1 MSTGFLNRMLG
12 GVAEVA
18 DHTKQSGRI
27 KSRAQDQCE
36 PEEGSRED
44 VRSAINSLEQRPCV
58 ESQSVILEAL
68 TAVELAMEGIS
79 KLDDTG
85 HYVFVNQ
92 QYAALLGYCPDEL
105 VGQSWEITVHPG
117 DRPSVLTAFVRMR
130 EIGKAEAELRGVKK
144 DGSVFYKHVVLV
156 KQDGLGKRIPG
167 HFCFVWDV
175 TERKRIEAL
184 QDAEKQALELVAK
197 GECLESVLR
206 FICQAVER
214 LASPMLCSVMLIDQ
228 DGRHLVLATA
238 PNLPDKYNQAIKR
251 IPIGPAI
258 GSCGSAAYFQKP
270 AIAAD
275 IATDPLWKDYA
286 SVALAHG
293 LKACWSL
300 PILSSASKLL
310 GTIAVY
316 QSEPRAPQPTDLKIL
331 GRVSQ
336 IAAIAIEHAHMMG
349 AVKEGQ
355 ERFQAA
361 VQGANEGIW
370 DWNLAT
376 NEAYFS
382 PRWKAML
389 GYADYEISHTYQEW
403 ESRLHPEDRER
414 VLSHLG
420 DTLEGRAA
428 RYDIEFRLRKKDGF
442 YCWINACGI
451 VIRDA
456 ANRPV
461 RMAGSHADISERK
474 REEALQVAEKQTLE
488 LVAKGM
494 YLNEVLTFL
503 CHAIEAVTEP
513 MLCSVMLVSKDQ
525 TALEFGAGPSLP
537 EEYTCLLTNIPIG
550 PAAGSCGTAAYHGI
564 PIIAEDITI
573 HPLWESCAHVV
584 LQHGLRACW
593 SLPIKGSIGRMLGTF
608 AVYYREPRA
617 PQQAD
622 LRLLERVSSIAAL
635 AIDHASMLEAIK
647 ESEARFQAFMNHSP
661 AVSFIK
667 DINGRYI
674 YGNPQFE
681 TLSGLSRED
690 LNAKTVFDF
699 LPTEIATRIS
709 QQDKAVLARR
719 CSLEAEEALPGPDG
733 TTRHWLV
740 SKFPLGMAQRELL
753 GGVALDITDRK
764 SLERETRDQAE
775 RLRLA
780 MDIARLATWEWN
792 MLTNQVIWSENC
804 EEVKGLPRGSFDGT
818 FEAYQRLVHPDDLP
832 RLLEDIQ
839 CALSGQKPYHTE
851 HRIMPPSGE
860 MQWIEGN
867 AVVYRDELGRPVR
880 MVGTA
885 RNITEQKRMEQ
896 VLRLNEDRYARATA
910 VGRVGVWELDAQSGT
925 YYGDRNLKA
934 MFGYQPDELSGDPDA
949 WLKMVYPD
957 DQAIAMAYWQRIV
970 NREADEYKYEL
981 RMIKKDDT
989 VIWTDVRGH
998 AVRTTDGRLT
1008 HLIGTT
1014 VDITDRKED
1023 ELRLLRTQFAMD
1035 QAVDAVYWIDPQA
1048 KILYTNE
1055 AASIMLGYTAEEF
1068 LRMTVHDLNP
1078 DFPPE
1083 VWPGWWK
1090 ETREKRVV
1098 SLETAHLTKD
1108 GRRVPIDIQ
1117 VSFLAYGGQEFHC
1130 AFVRNISER
1139 KRVEEEERRVRMLLT
1154 NVINTTPDL
1163 VFVKDQD
1170 LRTVLCNEAFARV
1183 VGKEPVELVGHT
1195 DIDNGW
1201 DPDLVHGD
1209 PHKCIRG
1216 YEEDDRIALGGQVVH
1231 NPHDLV
1237 RVNGVVR
1244 IFDTFKV
1251 PLRDERGTVSGM
1263 LGIARDVTERKRMEE
1278 ALRASQERFELAV
1291 GATSDGIWDWDILT
1305 GEQYWSDHHLELFGL
1320 RAGDL
1325 TPTYDLWL
1333 SLVHPDDVAL
1343 VHQATCRHLETR
1355 ALYDIEVRVR
1365 MKDGSYR
1372 WFRDRGQAVWD
1383 ASGRPV
1389 RMVGSISDVTDRRRA
1404 EEAIWRANAE
1414 LEQRVTERTK
1424 ELAAANRAL
1433 EGQIVQRK
1441 QVEDRLQRI
1450 QYAVDHAGDQIFII
1464 NSKGHFVD
1472 VNESACR
1479 RLGYGKEELLTMSVM
1494 DIDPDFPPE
1503 TWDAC
1508 WAAVT
1513 REGQLRI
1520 ETRHR
1525 TKSGEIYPV
1534 EVMANYVCHNGQDL
1548 DCAIVRD
1555 ITDRKQTEAA
1565 IRESELRY
1573 KLVTEATFD
1582 AIALHDNGTLIE
1594 VNSGLERMFGY
1605 DPGELLGRSIL
1616 DLIADESRDHV
1627 QLNMQ
1632 TGVTGPY
1639 EAVGRRKDNTTF
1651 PGELVVRPYCYR
1663 GKEVRL
1669 VAGRDITLRKQL
1681 ELQLARH
1688 TEELER
1694 QVEERTSEIAKLQAQ
1709 RAQTEK
1715 LAAVGQMAA
1724 AVAHEINNPIAGIRN
1739 AFTLVKQAVD
1749 PTHPHF
1755 EFVAMIDREIT
1766 RVASIVQNMYQL
1778 YRKEPSKA
1786 EPVNLPLLLRDLESL
1801 FAKRLSQLGLT
1812 LVVTQA
1818 PLRSK
1823 LLVPQS
1829 DLLQVLMNL
1838 VQNALDSSREGGT
1851 IRLNVRQDADLIR
1864 ICVSDEGSGIP
1875 PDVLPHIF
1883 DPFFTT
1889 KTEKGQK
1896 GMGLGLSV
1904 SQSLVMAMGG
1914 RMEVETEQGAGST
1927 FSIILPEPAAGSQA
1941 SGHRNIIQEVL
1952 THET

>member
-1 MSTGFLNRMLG
+1 M
-12 GVAEVA
+12 A

-36 PEEGSRED
+36 AEETLRPEE
-44 VRSAINSLEQRPCV
+44 VSATNLYEQRPSA
-58 ESQSVILEAL
+58 ESQSAVLEAL

-92 QYAALLGYCPDEL
+92 QYAALLGYRPDEL
-105 VGQSWEITVHPG
+105 VGQSWEITVHPD
-117 DRPSVLTAFVRMR
+117 DRPSVLTAFAGML

-144 DGSVFYKHVVLV
+144 NGSVFYKHVVLV
-156 KQDGLGKRIPG
+156 KQDGSGKKIPG

-184 QDAEKQALELVAK
+184 QDAEKRALELVAK
-197 GECLESVLR
+197 GESLESVLR
-206 FICQAVER
+206 FICQAVEC
-214 LASPMLCSVMLIDQ
+214 LASPMLCSVMLAD
-228 DGRHLVLATA
+228 DNGLHLVLATA
-238 PNLPDKYNQAIKR
+238 PNLPGDYNQAIKR

-258 GSCGSAAYFQKP
+258 GSCGSAAYLQKP
-270 AIAAD
+270 VIAAD
-275 IATDPLWKDYA
+275 IATDPSWKHYA
-286 SVALAHG
+286 SVALTHG

-300 PILSSASKLL
+300 PIISSASKLL
-310 GTIAVY
+310 GTLAVY
-316 QSEPRAPQPTDLKIL
+316 HTEPRAPQPTDLRIL
-331 GRVSQ
+331 ERVNQ
-336 IAAIAIEHAHMMG
+336 IVAIAIEHAQMME

-389 GYADYEISHTYQEW
+389 GYEDHEISHTYHEW

-414 VLSHLG
+414 VLSHLS
-420 DTLEGRAA
+420 DSLEGRAV
-428 RYDIEFRLRKKDGF
+428 RYDVEFRLRKKDGV

-451 VIRDA
+451 VMRDA

-461 RMAGSHADISERK
+461 RMAGSHTDISERK
-474 REEALQVAEKQTLE
+474 REEAFQVAEKQTLE

-494 YLNEVLTFL
+494 PLNEVLAFM
-503 CHAIEAVTEP
+503 CHTIEAVTEP

-525 TALEFGAGPSLP
+525 TALVFSAGPSLP

-550 PAAGSCGTAAYHGI
+550 PAAGSCGTAAYHGT
-564 PIIAEDITI
+564 PIIAEDITV
-573 HPLWESCAHVV
+573 HPLWASCAHVA
-584 LQHGLRACW
+584 LRHGLRACW
-593 SLPIKGSIGRMLGTF
+593 SQPIKGSTGRVLGTL
-608 AVYYREPRA
+608 AAYYREPRVA
-617 PQQAD
+617 RQAD
-622 LRLLERVSSIAAL
+622 LRLVERVSSMAAL
-635 AIDHASMLEAIK
+635 AIEHASMLEAIK
-647 ESEARFQAFMNHSP
+647 ESEARFDAFMRHSP
-661 AVSFIK
+661 AVTFIK
-667 DINGRYI
+667 NNVGHYV
-674 YGNPQFE
+674 YVNPQFE
-681 TLSGLSRED
+681 TLASLSRQE
-690 LNAKTVFDF
+690 AERKTVFDF
-699 LPTEIATRIS
+699 LPAEIATKIS
-709 QQDKAVLARR
+709 QNDKTVLASGQMLESEE
-719 CSLEAEEALPGPDG
+719 SLPDSNG
-733 TTRHWLV
+733 TVRDWLTI
-740 SKFPLGMAQRELL
+740 KFPLDVGQRPLL
-753 GGVALDITDRK
+753 GGIAVDITERK
-764 SLERETRDQAE
+764 RLERANQDQAY

-780 MDIARLATWEWN
+780 MDIAKLATWDWN
-792 MLTNQVIWSENC
+792 IMTNQVIWSENC
-804 EEVKGLPRGSFDGT
+804 EAMKGLPHGSFDGT
-818 FEAYQRLVHPDDLP
+818 FEAYQRLVHPEDLP
-832 RLLEDIQ
+832 KLLADIEA
-839 CALSGQKPYHTE
+839 ALSGRKPYRTQ
-851 HRIMPPSGE
+851 HRIVPPTGE
-860 MQWIEGN
+860 VQWVEGN
-867 AVVYRDELGRPVR
+867 GVVYRDEGGQPIRI
-880 MVGTA
+880 VGTV

-896 VLRLNEDRYARATA
+896 ALRLSEERYARATA
-910 VGRVGVWELDAQSGT
+910 VGRVGVWELDVQAST

-934 MFGYQPDELSGDPDA
+934 MFGYQPDELSADPFV
-949 WLKMVYPD
+949 WLNLVHPD
-957 DQAIAMAYWQRIV
+957 DQSIAMAHWQRIV
-970 NREADEYKYEL
+970 SREADEYNYEL
-981 RMIKKDDT
+981 RMIRKDGT
-989 VIWTDVRGH
+989 VVWTEIRGH
-998 AVRTTDGRLT
+998 AVRTADGQLT
-1008 HLIGTT
+1008 HLIGATH
-1014 VDITDRKED
+1014 DITDRKQSEMS
-1023 ELRLLRTQFAMD
+1023 LLRTQFAMD

-1048 KILYTNE
+1048 RILYTNE
-1055 AASIMLGYTAEEF
+1055 AANAMLGYTKEEF

-1078 DFPPE
+1078 EFPSE
-1083 VWPGWWK
+1083 VWPGFWA
-1090 ETREKRVV
+1090 ESREKKVI
-1098 SLETAHLTKD
+1098 SLETVHLTKD
-1108 GRRVPIDIQ
+1108 GRRIPIDIR

-1130 AFVRNISER
+1130 AFVRDIGKR
-1139 KRVEEEERRVRMLLT
+1139 KAAEEVAHRSLTLLQS
-1154 NVINTTPDL
+1154 VLHTTPIRVFWKDRESRFLGCNQCFALDAGYTDTQEIVGKTDDDL
-1163 VFVKDQD
+1163 IWHKQAARYQADDRLVMESGLPKMDFEEPGTTPEGKPIW
-1170 LRTVLCNEAFARV
+1170 LRTS
-1183 VGKEPVELVGHT
+1183 
-1195 DIDNGW
+1195 
-1201 DPDLVHGD
+1201 
-1209 PHKCIRG
+1209 
-1216 YEEDDRIALGGQVVH
+1216 
-1231 NPHDLV
+1231 
-1237 RVNGVVR
+1237 
-1244 IFDTFKV
+1244 KV
-1251 PLRDERGTVSGM
+1251 PLRDEQGRVIGV
-1263 LGIARDVTERKRMEE
+1263 LGVYEDITDRKQMDG
-1278 ALRASQERFELAV
+1278 ALRESQERFELAV
-1291 GATSDGIWDWDILT
+1291 SATYDGIWDWNILT
-1305 GEQYWSDHHLELFGL
+1305 GEQNWSDHHLELFGL
-1320 RAGDL
+1320 KPGDL
-1325 TPTYDLWL
+1325 TPTYDLWI
-1333 SLVHPDDVAL
+1333 SLVHPDDAEL
-1343 VHQATCRHLETR
+1343 VRQATGRHLETR
-1355 ALYDIEVRVR
+1355 APYDLEVRVR

-1389 RMVGSISDVTDRRRA
+1389 RMVGSISDVTERRQA

-1414 LEQRVTERTK
+1414 LEQRVVERTK
-1424 ELAAANRAL
+1424 ELATANRAL
-1433 EGQIVQRK
+1433 ELEIVERK
-1441 QVEDRLQRI
+1441 RVEDRLQRT
-1450 QYAVDHAGDQIFII
+1450 QYAVDHAADQIFVID
-1464 NSKGHFVD
+1464 SKGYFLD

-1479 RLGYGKEELLTMSVM
+1479 RLGYTKEELLTMSVM
-1494 DIDPDFPPE
+1494 HIDPDFPPE
-1503 TWDAC
+1503 AWDAC

-1513 REGQLRI
+1513 REGQRRI

-1525 TKSGEIYPV
+1525 SKSGEIYPV
-1534 EVMANYVCHNGQDL
+1534 EVVANYLYHGGQEL
-1548 DCAIVRD
+1548 DCAIIRD
-1555 ITDRKQTEAA
+1555 ITDRKQAEAA

-1582 AIALHDNGTLIE
+1582 AIALHDNGVLLE
-1594 VNSGLERMFGY
+1594 VNAGLERMFGY
-1605 DPGELLGRSIL
+1605 ESGELLGRSIL
-1616 DLIADESRDHV
+1616 ELVADESRDQIV
-1627 QLNMQ
+1627 LNIQ
-1632 TGVTGPY
+1632 NGVAGPY
-1639 EAVGRRKDNTTF
+1639 EAVGRRKDGTTF
-1651 PGELVVRPYCYR
+1651 LGELVVRPYRYR

-1688 TEELER
+1688 AEELER
-1694 QVEERTSEIAKLQAQ
+1694 QVADRTSEIAKLEAQ

-1786 EPVNLPLLLRDLESL
+1786 EPVNLSLIIRDLESL

-1818 PLRSK
+1818 PLRSR

-1864 ICVSDEGSGIP
+1864 ISVSDEGSGIP

-1914 RMEVETEQGAGST
+1914 RMEVQTEQGAGST